1 MTHSLFQNALKQE
14 PWFKENKRDAKNKL
28 NQSDT
33 NVSFS
38 YQHGVFLKSCL
49 FYCINQECVYCI
61 LGNHSGW

>member
-14 PWFKENKRDAKNKL
+14 PWFKENKREAKNKL

-38 YQHGVFLKSCL
+38 YQNEVFLKLYQPRKCL
-49 FYCINQECVYCI
+49 LYTR
-61 LGNHSGW
+61 